1 MDFCIHPIP
10 RRFDKY
16 ISSKEHQHCE
26 EVNIL
31 ADASEVEIVEK
42 AIKVANAV
50 AFARDISNERWV
62 ATWII
67 MVQVSRPQV
76 ANPAF
81 YEQQARKIA
90 DLSSNMS
97 ITVLQKDQLEE
108 LVWSSFV

>member
-62 ATWII
+62 AT
-67 MVQVSRPQV
+67 
-76 ANPAF
+76 
-81 YEQQARKIA
+81 
-90 DLSSNMS
+90 
-97 ITVLQKDQLEE
+97 
-108 LVWSSFV
+108 